1 MTDHKH
7 QRDKTFWLGF
17 LAQTIHHALKLKRPE
32 EAQAV
37 LEHNLGLFT
46 ESAGCPPSLR
56 KGLK

>member
-1 MTDHKH
+1 MTAHKDQH
-7 QRDKTFWLGF
+7 DKTWWLGF

-37 LEHNLGLFT
+37 LEHNLSMFT
-46 ESAGCPPSLR
+46 ESAGCPASLR